1 MFTASRSA
9 FEMIDSD
16 LKMSVVARLSP
27 CAPHPLS
34 FSKMMLMPSSDAW
47 RCVGCTTMADY
58 VSRDLS
64 LLLQEAAEHIGNV
77 IMFGVLLGGRRH
89 NYWAVVTIV
98 AYAALRASAIRT
110 KGKRKG
116 KERKRKIMYLIM
128 C

>member
-1 MFTASRSA
+1 
-9 FEMIDSD
+9 
-16 LKMSVVARLSP
+16 
-27 CAPHPLS
+27 
-34 FSKMMLMPSSDAW
+34 
-47 RCVGCTTMADY
+47 MADY

-116 KERKRKIMYLIM
+116 KERKGKIMYLIT